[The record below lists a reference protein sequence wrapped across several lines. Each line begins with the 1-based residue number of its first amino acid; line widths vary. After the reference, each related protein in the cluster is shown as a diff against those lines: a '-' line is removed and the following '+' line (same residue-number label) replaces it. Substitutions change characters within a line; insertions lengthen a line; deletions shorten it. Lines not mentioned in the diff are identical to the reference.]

1 MVDKLNINYSGTQ
14 INAEPIS
21 VPASSPFT
29 ARTIHNRILKEETS
43 TIEVWQNSDKSGSW
57 LTEEP
62 YTGTVS
68 ATGKFQVDYDGV
80 EDGDIKYRNTILFH
94 AAQANTNWF
103 IWYKSIGDVYDA
115 DDFNAKIEKIVGGTE
130 DNLIAQDSTGGVKDA
145 GKKVSD
151 LEPKI
156 DPKGTAFNK
165 NFGTTDDTVCEGD
178 DSRLSNA
185 RTPLSH
191 KNTHI
196 TGGSDIIPNA
206 VSGGNSGLMSGS
218 DKQNLDDAVTK
229 KHTQNTDQYLDFGG
243 ANQVAVGDVKD
254 AVAKKHEHANKTEL
268 DTYSATTQDLEY
280 WVDGTN
286 GSDNNDG
293 SYEHPFATI
302 NKALGLI
309 PQVVNHSVDIY
320 ILDGTYAETIGMAGK
335 LGKGYIII
343 SGDYATTG
351 VQIDSI
357 YGENNTCALY
367 FSTLEVL
374 STDYDSVYFENNPG
388 MLDFYAVNST
398 QTSSSFGGFRF
409 KRCPSVSLSYCTIS
423 NRKYAVS
430 STFSNVCVGECA
442 GSNNNAAFYSY
453 SGIIFDE
460 YSSIGGNNP
469 NILYAGG
476 QILST
481 QLANRDE
488 EAVEGN
494 LAKFDSSGNPVDSG
508 IASNTVPIATTANRT
523 YYVNATTGSDGNDG
537 SSGSPFKTIAHAISL
552 IPQVINHTVTINV
565 ADGSYSEGITLSGF
579 MGEGLVSVV
588 GNTTNPENVVLSG
601 QVIVQYCAC
610 HIQVQ
615 GMKTTWTGMGSSGT
629 AFVGQYNPGRVSFSR
644 VITDAFNPQSFGMSL
659 NTCPTALVFN
669 STFSNKQYGIWSYS
683 CSSVFSSNNGGTN
696 NNIGLYASNSV
707 IMKNGTQPGGATAE
721 TAVQGGEIR

>member
-218 DKQNLDDAVTK
+218 DKQNLDDAASK
-229 KHTQNTDQYLDFGG
+229 KHTQGTDTTLGNMTADINMNSHKVKGLAAPTVANDAIRQTVVITETQLTNVINT
-243 ANQVAVGDVKD
+243 APR
-254 AVAKKHEHANKTEL
+254 
-268 DTYSATTQDLEY
+268 ATTQ
-280 WVDGTN
+280 
-286 GSDNNDG
+286 
-293 SYEHPFATI
+293 
-302 NKALGLI
+302 
-309 PQVVNHSVDIY
+309 
-320 ILDGTYAETIGMAGK
+320 
-335 LGKGYIII
+335 
-343 SGDYATTG
+343 
-351 VQIDSI
+351 
-357 YGENNTCALY
+357 
-367 FSTLEVL
+367 
-374 STDYDSVYFENNPG
+374 
-388 MLDFYAVNST
+388 
-398 QTSSSFGGFRF
+398 
-409 KRCPSVSLSYCTIS
+409 
-423 NRKYAVS
+423 
-430 STFSNVCVGECA
+430 
-442 GSNNNAAFYSY
+442 
-453 SGIIFDE
+453 
-460 YSSIGGNNP
+460 
-469 NILYAGG
+469 
-476 QILST
+476 
-481 QLANRDE
+481 
-488 EAVEGN
+488 N
-494 LAKFDSSGNPVDSG
+494 L
-508 IASNTVPIATTANRT
+508 T
-523 YYVNATTGSDGNDG
+523 YYINPSTGDDENDG
-537 SSGSPFKTIAHAISL
+537 SSGSPFKTIAKAISL
-552 IPQVINHTVTINV
+552 IPQVVNHTVTIYL
-565 ADGSYSEGITLSGF
+565 ADGSYSEGMPLSGYI
-579 MGEGLVSVV
+579 GKGLVYIL
-588 GNTTNPENVVLSG
+588 GNATNPENVVLSG
-601 QVIVQYCAC
+601 RVQVLSCSCQVRIRGVKSTYVGGSYNGTFDIRYSPGDMWLEKIVAITEDLNNYGVYAQL
-610 HIQVQ
+610 
-615 GMKTTWTGMGSSGT
+615 ST
-629 AFVGQYNPGRVSFSR
+629 AVRVSNSTLSNHNTGIRADHCSR
-644 VITDAFNPQSFGMSL
+644 V
-659 NTCPTALVFN
+659 
-669 STFSNKQYGIWSYS
+669 FSN
-683 CSSVFSSNNGGTN
+683 VNTGTDN
-696 NNIGLYASNSV
+696 TYGLYVIAAT
-707 IMKNGTQPGGATAE
+707 IMKNSTQPGGTTAE
-721 TAVQGGEIR
+721 YEYAGGDIR